1 MPATLVDDTPFEI
14 SDLEAQI
21 RAFNAAPSAPEPQ
34 PVGAGTDWREVIDTS
49 NDAFVSVDAS
59 GVVSEW
65 NVRAE
70 ALFGWSREA
79 AIGRP
84 LHDTLFPE
92 KRGESPASGLQQLTR
107 AGHEGKRIEVLATCS
122 DGREIPAEISMSMM
136 HRNGEIVFN
145 AFIHDIS
152 ARRELQAQLAH
163 GQKLESIGQLSAGIA
178 HEINTPTQYVGDNTR
193 FVRDAL
199 DDVMAVLDAYAKLA
213 DDVRSG
219 ADPQRALTEVEQAL
233 ETADLD
239 YLTGELKDAVSQSL
253 DGIDRV
259 ASIVRAMKEFS
270 HPGSATKTPTN
281 LNEAIAATITVAT
294 NEWKYVA
301 AVERDF
307 DDSLPLVPCLP
318 GDFNQVVLN
327 IIVNA
332 AHAIGDKLGKNS
344 TEKGLIT
351 VSTKAEAEWARI
363 TITDSG
369 CGIPDDVVNR
379 IFDPFF
385 TTKDVGV
392 GTGQGLAISRS
403 VIVDKHAGTLEVD
416 TKLGEGSTFTI
427 RIPLTS
433 DQAPGALV

>member
-1 MPATLVDDTPFEI
+1 M
-14 SDLEAQI
+14 
-21 RAFNAAPSAPEPQ
+21 
-34 PVGAGTDWREVIDTS
+34 
-49 NDAFVSVDAS
+49 
-59 GVVSEW
+59 
-65 NVRAE
+65 
-70 ALFGWSREA
+70 
-79 AIGRP
+79 
-84 LHDTLFPE
+84 
-92 KRGESPASGLQQLTR
+92 
-107 AGHEGKRIEVLATCS
+107 
-122 DGREIPAEISMSMM
+122 
-136 HRNGEIVFN
+136 
-145 AFIHDIS
+145 
-152 ARRELQAQLAH
+152 
-163 GQKLESIGQLSAGIA
+163 
-178 HEINTPTQYVGDNTR
+178 
-193 FVRDAL
+193 
-199 DDVMAVLDAYAKLA
+199 
-213 DDVRSG
+213 
-219 ADPQRALTEVEQAL
+219 
-233 ETADLD
+233 
-239 YLTGELKDAVSQSL
+239 
-253 DGIDRV
+253 
-259 ASIVRAMKEFS
+259 
-270 HPGSATKTPTN
+270 
-281 LNEAIAATITVAT
+281 
-294 NEWKYVA
+294 A